1 MRRQPALLAVLTLIV
16 SIPVRA
22 QSTDPLPALPDSR
35 ADPAAGA
42 GEMAPMRTGDKSVQ
56 ATPPPTQPP
65 ANVLKDVGF
74 GLRLGNMRSA
84 LGNVVHI
91 DVAFPL
97 DADPSIS
104 KVQFIIQAEKS
115 F

>member
-1 MRRQPALLAVLTLIV
+1 
-16 SIPVRA
+16 VRGG
-22 QSTDPLPALPDSR
+22 SLV
-35 ADPAAGA
+35 
-42 GEMAPMRTGDKSVQ
+42 E
-56 ATPPPTQPP
+56 ATRPPGQQP
-65 ANVLKDVGF
+65 ANVLKDVGL

-104 KVQFIIQAEKS
+104 KVQFIIQAERS